1 MNFNFYMPVK
11 IIAGTECLKNNPN
24 VFQNRKRCIII
35 TGRNS
40 ARLSGALDDVTE
52 MLNTNDIVYT
62 VYDKIPENPF
72 VSVCDAGAQT
82 AIEFGADFVI
92 GIGGG
97 SALDA
102 SKAIAALAANVNIRG
117 DRIFTDVL
125 KPSLPLIVIPTTAG
139 TGSEANNY
147 SVLSLDGQ
155 NKKRTFK
162 NDYSYPDYAFLDA
175 RYTHSLS
182 TEYTLSTALDAFCH
196 CIESFMS
203 PNSTVF
209 SEAAAV
215 YGAAEIWK
223 ILNTL
228 YIGKESRN
236 PSYAEREI
244 LLYASC
250 TAGAAINTTGTGFPH
265 PMGYNLTMHR
275 NIPHGRA
282 CAAFTGAF
290 IEYNLKCPDG
300 SKRIAGFEIQT
311 GIAINDIK
319 TMIPVLA
326 SVKFNLSDEEIDLYI
341 RTVRDAGNFKNSPYK
356 INETEMAEIYRT
368 LFNN

>member
-11 IIAGTECLKNNPN
+11 IIAGAECLKNNTN

-35 TGRNS
+35 TGKNS
-40 ARLSGALDDVTE
+40 ARLSGALDDVT
-52 MLNTNDIVYT
+52 DILQNKNIGFI
-62 VYDKIPENPF
+62 VYDKIPENPL

-82 AIEFGADFVI
+82 AIKFGADFVI

-102 SKAIAALAANVNIRG
+102 SKAIAALAANTDMHG
-117 DRIFTDVL
+117 DQIFTEAL
-125 KPSLPLIVIPTTAG
+125 KRSLPLIVIPTTAG

-162 NDYSYPDYAFLDA
+162 NDYSYPAYAFLDA
-175 RYTHSLS
+175 KYTHSLNA
-182 TEYTLSTALDAFCH
+182 EYTLSTALDAFCH

-215 YGAAEIWK
+215 YGAAEIWNVFK
-223 ILNTL
+223 TI
-228 YIGKESRN
+228 YIGKEARQ

-244 LLYASC
+244 LLCASC
-250 TAGAAINTTGTGFPH
+250 AAGAAINTTGTGFPH
-265 PMGYNLTMHR
+265 PMGYNFTMFG

-290 IEYNLKCPDG
+290 IEYTLKCSDG
-300 SKRIAGFEIQT
+300 AKRIAEFDMRT

-319 TMIPVLA
+319 TMIPALA
-326 SVKFNLSDEEIDLYI
+326 SVKCRLSDEEIELYI

-356 INETEMAEIYRT
+356 INETEMAEIYRE
-368 LFNN
+368 LF